1 MILELR
7 NLSCGYGR
15 RVVLS
20 QVDLTVAAGENLC
33 LLGPNG
39 VGKTT
44 LFRTILG
51 AITPMGGE
59 VLVEGKSISSK
70 SRRQRARLMAY
81 VPQAHTAPFPFHV
94 MDVVLTGRTAHI
106 PLTSAPTRHDEQ
118 MAEAALERMGIADL
132 AGRPYTELSGGERQ
146 LVLIARALAQEPR
159 VLIMDE
165 PSSHLDFG
173 NQARLLALIAN
184 LVQQGDLAVLMS
196 SHFPNHAFACASK
209 VGLVKN
215 GRLVA
220 IGSPD
225 QVLTEDSLEDIYGI
239 PVRILE
245 GDPLTDP
252 SLKVCAARTTV
263 GSLLR
268 ANGGQAKEGSL
279 R

>member
-7 NLSCGYGR
+7 HISCGYGR
-15 RVVLS
+15 RTVLHD
-20 QVDLTVAAGENLC
+20 VDLAVDSGENLC

-51 AITPMGGE
+51 SIRPQGGQ
-59 VLVEGKSISSK
+59 VLVDGRPIHNL
-70 SRRQRARLMAY
+70 SRQGRARLMAY

-94 MDVVLTGRTAHI
+94 RDVVLTGRTAHI
-106 PLTSAPTRHDEQ
+106 PLTSSPSHHDRDIAAQ
-118 MAEAALERMGIADL
+118 ALERMGIADL
-132 AGRPYTELSGGERQ
+132 ADRPYTEISGGERQ

-173 NQARLLALIAN
+173 NQSRLLGLIKAL
-184 LVQQGDLAVLMS
+184 VEERDLAVLMS
-196 SHFPNHAFACASK
+196 SHFPNHAFACASR
-209 VGLVKN
+209 VALVKD
-215 GRLVA
+215 GRLFA
-220 IGSPD
+220 EGPPQ
-225 QVLTEDSLEDIYGI
+225 QVLTEANLEDIYGI

-252 SLKVCAARTTV
+252 KLRVCAARV
-263 GSLLR
+263 I
-268 ANGGQAKEGSL
+268 
-279 R
+279 

>member
-7 NLSCGYGR
+7 RLSCGYGR
-15 RVVLS
+15 RTVLS
-20 QVDLTVAAGENLC
+20 GVDLSITAGENLC

-51 AITPMGGE
+51 AIEPMGGDI
-59 VLVEGKSISSK
+59 LVDGTSLTGR
-70 SRRQRARLMAY
+70 SRRERARLMAY

-94 MDVVLTGRTAHI
+94 IDVVLTGRTAHI
-106 PLTSAPTRHDEQ
+106 SLTASPSRHDEEVA
-118 MAEAALERMGIADL
+118 MAALERMDIADL

-173 NQARLLALIAN
+173 NQARLLSLIKT
-184 LVQQGDLAVLMS
+184 LVHERDLAVLMS
-196 SHFPNHAFACASK
+196 SHFPNHAFACASR
-209 VGLVKN
+209 VGLIKN
-215 GRLVA
+215 GHLVA
-220 IGSPD
+220 VGNPSEI
-225 QVLTEDSLEDIYGI
+225 LTESSLEDIYGI

-245 GDPLTDP
+245 GDPETDP
-252 SLKVCAARTTV
+252 ALKVCAARAV
-263 GSLLR
+263 
-268 ANGGQAKEGSL
+268 
-279 R
+279 

>member
-1 MILELR
+1 MILELKDIA
-7 NLSCGYGR
+7 CGYGNR
-15 RVVLS
+15 TVLS
-20 QVDLTVAAGENLC
+20 GVSLAIEPGENLC

-51 AITPMGGE
+51 AIQPQHGQ
-59 VLVEGKSISSK
+59 VLVDGTSILTLP
-70 SRRQRARLMAY
+70 RRRRARLLAY

-94 MDVVLTGRTAHI
+94 LDVVLTGRTAHI
-106 PLTSAPTRHDEQ
+106 SLTSSPSAHDESV
-118 MAEAALERMGIADL
+118 ARASLDRMGIEDL
-132 AGRPYTELSGGERQ
+132 ADRPYTELSGGERQ

-173 NQARLLALIAN
+173 NQARLLSLIRS
-184 LVQQGDLAVLMS
+184 LVHERDLAVLMS

-209 VGLVKN
+209 VGLIKD
-215 GRLVA
+215 GRLIA
-220 IGSPD
+220 LGEPGT
-225 QVLTEDSLEDIYGI
+225 VLTEESLENIYGI

-252 SLKVCAARTTV
+252 SLKVCAARAV
-263 GSLLR
+263 
-268 ANGGQAKEGSL
+268 
-279 R
+279 

>member
-7 NLSCGYGR
+7 DLQCGYGR
-15 RVVLS
+15 RAVLS
-20 QVDLTVAAGENLC
+20 NVDLAVAAGENLC

-51 AITPMGGE
+51 AIPPMGGDMRID
-59 VLVEGKSISSK
+59 GKSIAGQ
-70 SRRQRARLMAY
+70 SRRQRARQMAY

-106 PLTSAPTRHDEQ
+106 PLTSGPSHHDEEV
-118 MAEAALERMGIADL
+118 ALGALERMGVADL

-173 NQARLLALIAN
+173 NQARLLALIKS
-184 LVQQGDLAVLMS
+184 LVHERDLAVLMS
-196 SHFPNHAFACASK
+196 SHFPNHAFACASR
-209 VGLVKN
+209 VGLVKG

-220 IGSPD
+220 VGAPVD
-225 QVLTEDSLEDIYGI
+225 VLTEASLEDIYGV

-245 GDPLTDP
+245 GDPETDP
-252 SLKVCAARTTV
+252 FLKVCVART
-263 GSLLR
+263 S
-268 ANGGQAKEGSL
+268 
-279 R
+279 

>member
-1 MILELR
+1 VDVILELQG
-7 NLSCGYGR
+7 LSCGYGR

-20 QVDLTVAAGENLC
+20 DVDLSITAGENLC

-51 AITPMGGE
+51 AIEPMGGE
-59 VLVEGKSISSK
+59 ILVDGESLSGR

-106 PLTSAPTRHDEQ
+106 SLTASPSRHDEEV
-118 MAEAALERMGIADL
+118 AGAALERMDIADL
-132 AGRPYTELSGGERQ
+132 ADRPYTELSGGERQ

-173 NQARLLALIAN
+173 NQARLLSLIKT
-184 LVQQGDLAVLMS
+184 LVLECDLAVLMS
-196 SHFPNHAFACASK
+196 SHFPNHAFACASR
-209 VGLVKN
+209 VGLIKD
-215 GRLVA
+215 GRLA
-220 IGSPD
+220 ALGSPAE
-225 QVLTEDSLEDIYGI
+225 VLTETSLEDIYGI
-239 PVRILE
+239 PVRILQ
-245 GDPLTDP
+245 GDPETDP
-252 SLKVCAARTTV
+252 ALKVCAARAV
-263 GSLLR
+263 
-268 ANGGQAKEGSL
+268 
-279 R
+279 

>member
-7 NLSCGYGR
+7 GLSCGYGR
-15 RVVLS
+15 RKVLS
-20 QVDLTVAAGENLC
+20 DINLSVAFGDNLC

-51 AITPMGGE
+51 AIDPMGGE
-59 VLVEGKSISSK
+59 VLIDGKSIVSQ

-106 PLTSAPTRHDEQ
+106 ALTSAPSHHDEEV
-118 MAEAALERMGIADL
+118 ARVALERMGIADL
-132 AGRPYTELSGGERQ
+132 RDRPYTELSGGERQ

-173 NQARLLALIAN
+173 NQARLLALIKS
-184 LVQQGDLAVLMS
+184 LVQEGDLAVLMS
-196 SHFPNHAFACASK
+196 SHFPNHAFACATK
-209 VGLVKN
+209 VGLVKD
-215 GRLVA
+215 GRLIA
-220 IGSPD
+220 LGSPD
-225 QVLTEDSLEDIYGI
+225 AVLTETSLEDLYEI

-245 GDPLTDP
+245 GHPDTDP
-252 SLKVCAARTTV
+252 TLKVCAARTI
-263 GSLLR
+263 
-268 ANGGQAKEGSL
+268 
-279 R
+279 

>member
-7 NLSCGYGR
+7 DLACGYGR
-15 RVVLS
+15 RKVLS
-20 QVDLTVAAGENLC
+20 HVDLTVAAGENLC

-51 AITPMGGE
+51 AIAPMGGE
-59 VLVEGKSISSK
+59 ILIDDKSLGGQ

-94 MDVVLTGRTAHI
+94 IDVVLTGRTAHI
-106 PLTSAPTRHDEQ
+106 PLTSAPSEHDEQ
-118 MAEAALERMGIADL
+118 VAHAALERMDIADL
-132 AGRPYTELSGGERQ
+132 ADRPYTELSGGERQ

-173 NQARLLALIAN
+173 NQARLLALIRC
-184 LVQQGDLAVLMS
+184 LVHESDLAVLMS
-196 SHFPNHAFACASK
+196 SHFPNHAFACATR

-220 IGSPD
+220 LGTPVD
-225 QVLTEDSLEDIYGI
+225 VLTEATLEDIYGI

-245 GDPLTDP
+245 GDPKTDP
-252 SLKVCAARTTV
+252 NLKVCAART
-263 GSLLR
+263 
-268 ANGGQAKEGSL
+268 
-279 R
+279 

>member
-7 NLSCGYGR
+7 DLACGYGR
-15 RVVLS
+15 REVLS
-20 QVDLTVAAGENLC
+20 DVNLSVAFGENLC

-51 AITPMGGE
+51 AIEPMRGE
-59 VLVEGKSISSK
+59 VLIDGKSIARQ

-106 PLTSAPTRHDEQ
+106 PLTSAPSPHDEEV
-118 MAEAALERMGIADL
+118 ARAALERMGIIDL
-132 AGRPYTELSGGERQ
+132 KDRPYTELSGGERQ

-173 NQARLLALIAN
+173 NQARLLALIKSFVN
-184 LVQQGDLAVLMS
+184 EGDLAVLMS
-196 SHFPNHAFACASK
+196 SHFPNHAFACASR
-209 VGLVKN
+209 VGLVKE
-215 GRLVA
+215 GHLVA
-220 IGSPD
+220 LGSPD
-225 QVLTEDSLEDIYGI
+225 SVLTEASLEDIYGI

-252 SLKVCAARTTV
+252 ALKVCAARA
-263 GSLLR
+263 L
-268 ANGGQAKEGSL
+268 
-279 R
+279 

>member
-7 NLSCGYGR
+7 DMACGYGR
-15 RVVLS
+15 REVLS
-20 QVDLTVAAGENLC
+20 EVNLSVAFGENLC

-51 AITPMGGE
+51 AIRPMRGE
-59 VLVEGKSISSK
+59 VLVDGRNIAEQSLRG
-70 SRRQRARLMAY
+70 RARLMAY

-94 MDVVLTGRTAHI
+94 LDVVLTGRTAHI
-106 PLTSAPTRHDEQ
+106 PLTSSPSRHDREV
-118 MAEAALERMGIADL
+118 AHAALERMGVADL
-132 AGRPYTELSGGERQ
+132 AERPYTELSGGERQ

-173 NQARLLALIAN
+173 NQARLLALIKS
-184 LVQQGDLAVLMS
+184 LVEEGDLAVLMS
-196 SHFPNHAFACASK
+196 SHFPNHAFACATR
-209 VGLVKN
+209 VGLIKS

-220 IGSPD
+220 LGSPD
-225 QVLTEDSLEDIYGI
+225 AVLTEASLEDIYGI

-245 GDPLTDP
+245 GDPVTDP
-252 SLKVCAARTTV
+252 SLRVCAARTTV
-263 GSLLR
+263 R
-268 ANGGQAKEGSL
+268 
-279 R
+279 

>member
-7 NLSCGYGR
+7 DLQCGYGR
-15 RVVLS
+15 RAVLS
-20 QVDLTVAAGENLC
+20 NVDLTVAAGENLC

-51 AITPMGGE
+51 AIPPMGGD
-59 VLVEGKSISSK
+59 VRIDGKSISGQ
-70 SRRQRARLMAY
+70 SRRQRARQMAY

-106 PLTSAPTRHDEQ
+106 SLTSAPSHHDEEV
-118 MAEAALERMGIADL
+118 ALGALERMGVADL
-132 AGRPYTELSGGERQ
+132 ADRPYTELSGGERQ

-173 NQARLLALIAN
+173 NQARLLSLIKS
-184 LVQQGDLAVLMS
+184 LVHERDLAVLMS
-196 SHFPNHAFACASK
+196 SHFPNHAFACASR
-209 VGLVKN
+209 VGLVKG

-220 IGSPD
+220 VGAPVD
-225 QVLTEDSLEDIYGI
+225 VLTEASLEDIYGVK
-239 PVRILE
+239 VRILE
-245 GDPLTDP
+245 GDPETDP
-252 SLKVCAARTTV
+252 FLKVCVARAT
-263 GSLLR
+263 
-268 ANGGQAKEGSL
+268 
-279 R
+279 

>member
-7 NLSCGYGR
+7 SLSCGYGR
-15 RVVLS
+15 RTVLS
-20 QVDLTVAAGENLC
+20 QVDLTVAAGDNLC

-51 AITPMGGE
+51 AIEPLHGD
-59 VLVEGKSISSK
+59 VLVDGKSMRHL
-70 SRRQRARLMAY
+70 SRRERARLMAY

-94 MDVVLTGRTAHI
+94 IDVVLTGRTAHI
-106 PLTSAPTRHDEQ
+106 PLTSAPSHHDEQ
-118 MAEAALERMGIADL
+118 VAHAALERMGIAHL
-132 AGRPYTELSGGERQ
+132 ADRPYTELSGGERQ

-173 NQARLLALIAN
+173 NQARLLALIRS
-184 LVQQGDLAVLMS
+184 LVQEGDLAVLMS
-196 SHFPNHAFACASK
+196 SHFPNHAFACASR
-209 VGLVKN
+209 VGLVKD

-220 IGSPD
+220 LGSPD
-225 QVLTEDSLEDIYGI
+225 VVLTEDSLEDIYGI

-245 GDPLTDP
+245 GDPMTDP
-252 SLKVCAARTTV
+252 ALKVCAART
-263 GSLLR
+263 SL
-268 ANGGQAKEGSL
+268 ASQAV
-279 R
+279 

>member
-1 MILELR
+1 VMLEIRGLA
-7 NLSCGYGR
+7 CGYGQR
-15 RVVLS
+15 TVLS
-20 QVDLTVAAGENLC
+20 GVDLTVEPGDNVC

-51 AITPMGGE
+51 AIAPQKGQILMD
-59 VLVEGKSISSK
+59 GKDMRSR
-70 SRRQRARLMAY
+70 SRRDRAKLMAY

-106 PLTSAPTRHDEQ
+106 GLTSSPSTHDE
-118 MAEAALERMGIADL
+118 AVACAALARMGVEDL
-132 AGRPYTELSGGERQ
+132 ADRPYTELSGGERQ

-173 NQARLLALIAN
+173 NQSRLLSLIGN
-184 LVQQGDLAVLMS
+184 LVRERDLAVLMS

-209 VGLVKN
+209 VALIKE
-215 GRLVA
+215 GRLLA
-220 IGSPD
+220 MGAPD
-225 QVLTEDSLEDIYGI
+225 AVLTESSLEEIYGI

-252 SLKVCAARTTV
+252 DLRVCVARSRT
-263 GSLLR
+263 
-268 ANGGQAKEGSL
+268 
-279 R
+279 

>member
-7 NLSCGYGR
+7 DVACGYGER
-15 RVVLS
+15 TVLS
-20 QVDLTVAAGENLC
+20 HVDLSVAQGENLC

-51 AITPMGGE
+51 AIEPQQGE
-59 VLVEGKSISSK
+59 VRIDGKSLAGH
-70 SRRQRARLMAY
+70 SRRSRARLMAY

-94 MDVVLTGRTAHI
+94 LDVVLTGRTAHI
-106 PLTSAPTRHDEQ
+106 SLTASPSHHDESV
-118 MAEAALERMGIADL
+118 AWASLERMGIDDL
-132 AGRPYTELSGGERQ
+132 AYRPYTELSGGERQ

-173 NQARLLALIAN
+173 NQARLLSLIRS
-184 LVQQGDLAVLMS
+184 LVAHGDLAVLMS
-196 SHFPNHAFACASK
+196 SHFPNHAFACASR
-209 VGLVKN
+209 VGLIKE

-220 IGSPD
+220 LGTPGE
-225 QVLTEDSLEDIYGI
+225 VLTETSLEDIYGV

-252 SLKVCAARTTV
+252 SLKVCVARNT
-263 GSLLR
+263 
-268 ANGGQAKEGSL
+268 
-279 R
+279 

>member
-7 NLSCGYGR
+7 DLTCGYGR

-20 QVDLTVAAGENLC
+20 RVNLTVAPGENLC

-51 AITPMGGE
+51 AIEPLHGE
-59 VLVEGKSISSK
+59 VLVDGRSILGQ
-70 SRRQRARLMAY
+70 SRRHRARLMAY

-94 MDVVLTGRTAHI
+94 LDVVLTGRTAHI
-106 PLTSAPTRHDEQ
+106 PLTSAPSAHDEQ
-118 MAEAALERMGIADL
+118 VAREALERMDIADL
-132 AGRPYTELSGGERQ
+132 ADRPYTELSGGERQ

-173 NQARLLALIAN
+173 NQARLLALIRS
-184 LVQQGDLAVLMS
+184 LVREADLAVLMS
-196 SHFPNHAFACASK
+196 SHFPNHAFACATR
-209 VGLVKN
+209 VGLVKE
-215 GRLVA
+215 GHLVA
-220 IGSPD
+220 LGSPD
-225 QVLTEDSLEDIYGI
+225 AVLTEASLEDIYGI

-245 GDPLTDP
+245 GDPETDP
-252 SLKVCAARTTV
+252 TLKVCAARA
-263 GSLLR
+263 S
-268 ANGGQAKEGSL
+268 
-279 R
+279 

>member
-7 NLSCGYGR
+7 GLSCGYGR
-15 RVVLS
+15 RKVLT
-20 QVDLTVAAGENLC
+20 DINLTVGFGDNLC

-51 AITPMGGE
+51 AIEPMEGE
-59 VLVEGKSISSK
+59 ILVDGESIVRQT
-70 SRRQRARLMAY
+70 RRQRARLMAY

-106 PLTSAPTRHDEQ
+106 PLTSAPSRHDEEV
-118 MAEAALERMGIADL
+118 ARAALERMGIADL
-132 AGRPYTELSGGERQ
+132 RDRPYTELSGGERQ

-173 NQARLLALIAN
+173 NQARLLALIKN
-184 LVQQGDLAVLMS
+184 LVEEGDLAVLMS
-196 SHFPNHAFACASK
+196 SHFPNHAFACATK
-209 VGLVKN
+209 VGLVKD

-220 IGSPD
+220 LGSPD
-225 QVLTEDSLEDIYGI
+225 EVLTEASLEDLYEI
-239 PVRILE
+239 PVRILQ
-245 GDPLTDP
+245 GHPDTDP
-252 SLKVCAARTTV
+252 SLKVCAARMV
-263 GSLLR
+263 
-268 ANGGQAKEGSL
+268 
-279 R
+279 